1 MFDEETKT
9 VRADLDWC
17 HGVVADVSRTF
28 ALTIAELEPPLSHE
42 ICVGYLLCRIP
53 DTIEDST
60 RLPPAEQRRLLDRY
74 GEALAPAAETSI
86 EEFRR
91 SGARWIPD
99 DPGSEWETVANSP
112 RIVRTFRRFPEQ
124 SREVIRPAVR
134 ELVGGM
140 SLFVDRY
147 ADAGGLRLRTVEE
160 LEEYCWYVAG
170 TVGTLVTGLLEDGA
184 PRAVRERLW
193 ATARSFALL
202 LQLVNVA
209 KDVAVDYR
217 EENNVYVPG
226 ELLAA
231 EGLSAADIADP
242 ANAAAFVPVI
252 ESLVDRAAGYLDDA
266 QRWIEAMPLARG
278 NSLAAWT
285 IPFLLA
291 VGTLRELR
299 CRPEDVVATGSVK
312 ISRAEVGAV
321 LARFAGD
328 DTPALGAL
336 RRQMEQAPLHER

>member
-112 RIVRTFRRFPEQ
+112 RIMRTFRRFPEQ

-217 EENNVYVPG
+217 EENNVYVPA
-226 ELLAA
+226 ELLATH
-231 EGLSAADIADP
+231 GLTVADIGDRE
-242 ANAAAFVPVI
+242 NGEAFAPVVGAI
-252 ESLVDRAAGYLDDA
+252 VDRAEAYLDDA
-266 QRWIEAMPLARG
+266 QEWIESMPEIRG
-278 NSLAAWT
+278 NTLAAWAV
-285 IPFLLA
+285 PFLLA

-299 CRPEDVVATGSVK
+299 HRPEDVIETGGVK
-312 ISRAEVGAV
+312 ISRREVQAV
-321 LARFAGD
+321 LGRFDGER
-328 DTPALGAL
+328 PSLGRL
-336 RRQMEQAPLHER
+336 RRQMYETPLHEA